1 MFYRWV
7 FPNAQEQGQ
16 WRLDRSSLQDWTV
29 SAERFQGN
37 SVRSTYTDKH
47 KYSIKHTYIYTYST
61 SLHVFANHRYSLS
74 IHTTRFPHIILITMD
89 HYTGFEAPI
98 RHFNCIP
105 DLWHFVYGKLRDAE
119 YLGSSHQVTHDVVLA
134 TVVQRQN
141 SDDETWRVISHHLT
155 FLKVTYRSVCKKF

>member
-47 KYSIKHTYIYTYST
+47 KFSIKHTYIYTYST

-105 DLWHFVYGKLRDAE
+105 DLWHFVYAFWGMQNILEALIKLHTWCSFSHRGAE
-119 YLGSSHQVTHDVVLA
+119 TEQWWWNLKGDFSSLDIFKGNIQICL
-134 TVVQRQN
+134 
-141 SDDETWRVISHHLT
+141 
-155 FLKVTYRSVCKKF
+155 

>member
-1 MFYRWV
+1 MKNSDNMLHDISISQFCFCSCWNDCTVKCWVESRSMFYRWV

-16 WRLDRSSLQDWTV
+16 WRLDRSSLQDWTM

-61 SLHVFANHRYSLS
+61 SLHVYANHRYSLS
-74 IHTTRFPHIILITMD
+74 IPTTHFPYIILITTD
-89 HYTGFEAPI
+89 HYLGFEAPI

-105 DLWHFVYGKLRDAE
+105 DPWHSVYGKLRDAK
-119 YLGSSHQVTHDVVLA
+119 YLGS
-134 TVVQRQN
+134 
-141 SDDETWRVISHHLT
+141 
-155 FLKVTYRSVCKKF
+155 